1 MDPFTV
7 TSMKNYY
14 NVLRGKTGI
23 FCGKAFGNHVPLKV
37 AFFSWS
43 VVLGWILMADD
54 ISKRGV
60 IIFEWCFIYKTH
72 GESVNNLFLHYAMA
86 RELWS
91 MIFCLFGV
99 S

>member
-1 MDPFTV
+1 MDPLTV
-7 TSMKNYY
+7 TSMKSYY

-60 IIFEWCFIYKTH
+60 IIFEWCFIYKTQ
-72 GESVNNLFLHYAMA
+72 GESVNNLFLHRAMA
-86 RELWS
+86 RVWCFL
-91 MIFCLFGV
+91 GHA
-99 S
+99 